1 MLIKINDKFDNAIFI
16 ESRNIIEIVANKDA
30 FSNKPWCIWLTGNRY
45 YLISEKEL
53 EEIKNAK

>member
-30 FSNKPWCIWLTGNRY
+30 FSNKP
-45 YLISEKEL
+45 
-53 EEIKNAK
+53 